1 MKHVHPVLLFALM
14 IFLCHC
20 TKQDKPVSNPFKD
33 NNLAADSRS
42 RTSKIAATAENDSIP
57 TSSPIPQKFFDEV
70 AELTKPLQEKLNATF
85 RELNAGLY
93 ESYQKD
99 LQTAS
104 LINTDIEKE
113 KYIALLKDKYYS
125 FLQEGWTK
133 AGIDNV
139 AYQKKITSL
148 LPFNLR
154 ELIRFDGDFLNFYFD
169 ILRPPG
175 STTWIPRMKDI
186 DRWEFD
192 DDDAPAP
199 PKPPVPACQLVE
211 GKIYYPNLIA
221 ESRYVEKFLSADAD
235 GYTVYSNGIAA
246 RANTWPVLGRGLGRI
261 TLVSNLLPANN
272 GCNKMKVRKT
282 IKWQA
287 SLYAFTFYGHLT
299 VSTAEYNTGF
309 TSGNITAVA
318 PLLWF
323 HERNASRTIVE
334 DYIINKGDYRTQ
346 FGANVKATVTSEG
359 VFSHGASQT
368 SLTIPSWSLTDLC
381 CK

>member
-1 MKHVHPVLLFALM
+1 MKHAHPFLLFAL
-14 IFLCHC
+14 IILLCRC
-20 TKQDKPVSNPFKD
+20 TKQDKPVFHPGTD
-33 NNLAADSRS
+33 NNLAVESKS
-42 RTSKIAATAENDSIP
+42 RTAKVAAIIENDSLN
-57 TSSPIPQKFFDEV
+57 TTSPIPQKFFDEV
-70 AELTKPLQEKLNATF
+70 AELAKPLQEKLEVTF
-85 RELNAGLY
+85 KELNAELY

-104 LINTDIEKE
+104 LISTDAEREKFVT
-113 KYIALLKDKYYS
+113 LMKDKYYS
-125 FLQEGWTK
+125 FLKEGWAKT
-133 AGIDNV
+133 AIDEG

-148 LPFNLR
+148 LPGELR

-175 STTWIPRMKDI
+175 STTWVPRMKDI

-192 DDDAPAP
+192 DEDAPAP

-211 GKIYYPNLIA
+211 GKVYYPNLIA
-221 ESRYVEKFLSADAD
+221 ESRYVDKFLSADAD
-235 GYTVYSNGIAA
+235 GYSLYSNGIAA

-261 TLVSNLLPANN
+261 TLVSKMLPANN

-282 IKWQA
+282 IEWQA

-309 TSGNITAVA
+309 TSGNVTAVA

-323 HERNASRTIVE
+323 HERSANRTIVE
-334 DYIINKGDYRTQ
+334 DYIINKSDYRTQ